1 MGNVPAVVGMRGKSS
16 SSRHRTFGTS
26 VAVEPPEREV
36 GCALLQRAHA
46 YRVVV
51 RDSGLREQ
59 PTREARMD
67 ATALAYGTVIALW
80 VLLNVWMVAEEWQ
93 HERRVRRRVQMRLR
107 QLQRVD
113 LGFARGR
120 E

>member
-1 MGNVPAVVGMRGKSS
+1 
-16 SSRHRTFGTS
+16 
-26 VAVEPPEREV
+26 
-36 GCALLQRAHA
+36 
-46 YRVVV
+46 
-51 RDSGLREQ
+51 
-59 PTREARMD
+59 MD
-67 ATALAYGTVIALW
+67 ATALGYGTVIALW